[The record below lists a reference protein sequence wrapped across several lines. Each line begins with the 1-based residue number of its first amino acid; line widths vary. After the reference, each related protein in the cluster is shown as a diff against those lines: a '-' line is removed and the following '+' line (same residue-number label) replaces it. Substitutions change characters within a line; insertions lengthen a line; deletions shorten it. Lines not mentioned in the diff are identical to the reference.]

1 MDVSKTG
8 MPLPGQIPA
17 GEKPQKVDHGSGQA
31 SDGVNFE
38 SILSG
43 EIHAGP
49 CDALGKGKCVSPSS
63 GPVAGHTPE
72 RDLVTPAISAPEIEE
87 IFRPAE
93 AEMSRMGRRETIP
106 AIDGETMAILEKC
119 FGEML
124 VEREVPGI
132 PDFEPAEGVSAVDES
147 PGRRLLEGFVR
158 LKMDIDGFRPGGPE
172 DPPETGPDE
181 EGKSGDFATRAHE
194 AGVLVFGDIPQRSIS
209 NLDGE
214 TSAPSIAS
222 EPISFATKTKETSAP
237 SIASE
242 PISFETKTKE
252 TSAPSIASEP
262 ISFETKIGETSA
274 PSIARIFHE
283 TPPGSKPEPGYA
295 DKKVEMTEVRKVS
308 MKTEQS
314 GISLQDVELKT
325 AARNAYLGTRIN
337 TPAENFEE
345 GFPRGNV
352 SRPVLPS
359 GVGSTQVVD
368 KTTATLTKTG
378 VDPVP
383 GNSEKTPGVLKGLE
397 GFREMDSFEAR
408 HLTRAKEDDPLR
420 SEAVEFAVPVA
431 GSRDPLGQVE
441 RFSPAVVGES
451 LARFVEVIRDRKGHR
466 GTLELDP
473 PELGRLRI
481 TLESTRD
488 SLNLHLV
495 VEKAHSRSMIEES
508 LGALRDS
515 LARQGISLGETTVD
529 VGGHAPQGRGSSPWV
544 PGEQGGIPLTGA
556 ADAEDVTEQEQVVAR
571 LDIERGLFHWIA

>member
-8 MPLPGQIPA
+8 MHLPGQIPA
-17 GEKPQKVDHGSGQA
+17 GEKPQKGDHASGQA

-49 CDALGKGKCVSPSS
+49 CDALDKGKCVSPSS
-63 GPVAGHTPE
+63 GSVVGHTPE

-194 AGVLVFGDIPQRSIS
+194 AGVLVFGDIPRRNIS

-214 TSAPSIAS
+214 TSAPSIAR
-222 EPISFATKTKETSAP
+222 
-237 SIASE
+237 E
-242 PISFETKTKE
+242 PISFEAKTK
-252 TSAPSIASEP
+252 
-262 ISFETKIGETSA
+262 ETSA

-295 DKKVEMTEVRKVS
+295 DKEGEMAEVRKVS

-508 LGALRDS
+508 LEALRDS

-529 VGGHAPQGRGSSPWV
+529 VGGHAPQGRGSSPWA